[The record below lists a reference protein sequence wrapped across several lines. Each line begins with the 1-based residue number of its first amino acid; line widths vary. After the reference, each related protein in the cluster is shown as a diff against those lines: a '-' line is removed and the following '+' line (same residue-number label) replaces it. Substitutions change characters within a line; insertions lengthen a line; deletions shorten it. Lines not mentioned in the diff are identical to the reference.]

1 MLSMQWKIFVA
12 GLPIA
17 QPRTRATA
25 ISGHARLYTPNN
37 GIRAWKQSIQIAA
50 RQVWHGEPM
59 TGPMRVDCRFIFPRV
74 DSQIWKRK
82 PMPAIWHCKKPDRDN
97 LDKAVLDALTG
108 IFWIDDCHVCDGRIE
123 KHIASGDDVSG
134 VHITITRLGD
144 LIE

>member
-1 MLSMQWKIFVA
+1 MQWNIFVA

-59 TGPMRVDCRFIFPRV
+59 TGPMRVDCRFVFPRV
-74 DSQIWKRK
+74 DAQIWKRK

-97 LDKAVLDALTG
+97 LDKAFLMLSLVYFG
-108 IFWIDDCHVCDGRIE
+108 
-123 KHIASGDDVSG
+123 S
-134 VHITITRLGD
+134 TIVRSAMVELKSTLQAVTTCQECISRLHD
-144 LIE
+144 WEH